1 MPDALNPIYAV
12 ALTPDGQFAACARA
26 NQIFLYRLPSRQ
38 LVGRL
43 TDPQLINSGLYA
55 RPGVAHRSIIHALAF
70 SPDGNLLASGA
81 HREVKIWRRPQDLR
95 KYSLASVAR
104 KAVTALAVSSDGK
117 SLATG
122 DDDGRIQIWNLAT
135 GRLARRL
142 PGCHGAIH
150 SLKFSTDN
158 SRLASASADRAI
170 RVWSLP
176 GGRPLA
182 QVRTDSDIHALIWLE
197 GNDRIASGGADKLVR
212 LWRLDAPTATLAP
225 LNELQG
231 HEGPVTALDNVPS
244 AKGQIVSGSQ
254 DGSLR
259 LWDLETGRSIR
270 EFKHGAP
277 ISAVAVRPDG
287 KRFATVAA
295 DKAAKLWDASDGKE
309 IAQLKGDRYAREF
322 AADRTRTLTFARSEV
337 DFHRAELK
345 SSETNH
351 TAQLERVRKATEANE
366 TADKALAEKQKKHSE
381 AAEAKATIEK
391 ALEEARAET
400 TKAAADLESAEKA
413 VKLAES
419 ETKAAQE
426 DAGPDKEAIEKAAAQ
441 AASRLA
447 MLREKLKDAEKISG
461 EAKEREKAAAEKI
474 KPASQ
479 TVDDADKELKKA
491 LQTKSNAETELQL
504 ADKAADEAAAD
515 IAKSKSSLQDAEDF
529 QKVTQSE
536 LDWATQYAADSEQPL
551 RAIAFS
557 PDNLTL
563 ATGGDDRWLHLW
575 SAENGAAFETLK
587 RHQGPVT
594 AVAFSRDG
602 ILVSS
607 AADRTVIVWDLKA
620 EWKLDRL
627 IGTGDST
634 SPLIDRV
641 NTIEFSPDGKCLAT
655 GGGEPTRGSEIKLWD
670 PATGKLT
677 RSFTNVHSDAVFSL
691 DFSPDGKFLAS
702 GAADKFLKVVELATG
717 TVVKQFEGHT
727 HHVLGVSW
735 NRNERTLAS
744 AGADNVVKIWDFV
757 HGERKKTI
765 AYACEVPSLIERRL
779 FALARTVQQALE

>member
-1 MPDALNPIYAV
+1 M
-12 ALTPDGQFAACARA
+12 
-26 NQIFLYRLPSRQ
+26 
-38 LVGRL
+38 
-43 TDPQLINSGLYA
+43 
-55 RPGVAHRSIIHALAF
+55 
-70 SPDGNLLASGA
+70 
-81 HREVKIWRRPQDLR
+81 
-95 KYSLASVAR
+95 
-104 KAVTALAVSSDGK
+104 
-117 SLATG
+117 
-122 DDDGRIQIWNLAT
+122 
-135 GRLARRL
+135 
-142 PGCHGAIH
+142 
-150 SLKFSTDN
+150 
-158 SRLASASADRAI
+158 
-170 RVWSLP
+170 
-176 GGRPLA
+176 
-182 QVRTDSDIHALIWLE
+182 
-197 GNDRIASGGADKLVR
+197 
-212 LWRLDAPTATLAP
+212 
-225 LNELQG
+225 
-231 HEGPVTALDNVPS
+231 TALDTVPS
-244 AKGQIVSGSQ
+244 AKGQIVSGSE
-254 DGSLR
+254 DGSLL
-259 LWDLETGRSIR
+259 LWDLESGRSIR

-277 ISAVAVRPDG
+277 IAAVAVRPDG

-345 SSETNH
+345 SSETNR

-447 MLREKLKDAEKISG
+447 VLREKLKDAEKISG

-479 TVDDADKELKKA
+479 TVDDAEKELKKA
-491 LQTKSNAETELQL
+491 QQTKSNAETELQL
-504 ADKAADEAAAD
+504 SDKAANEAAAE
-515 IAKSKSSLQDAEDF
+515 IAKGKSSLQDTEDF

-765 AYACEVPSLIERRL
+765 AGFDKEVTAIR
-779 FALARTVQQALE
+779 FIGNTDQALAAAGDARIRLVREDGSDVRSFAGATDFVESAAVTPDGAVVIAGGQDSVLRVWDGTDGKLIVSFSP